1 MELNH
6 WFVQGAMKLLK
17 LVITATEK
25 VVISSVNAV
34 MKICTNTI
42 TSNSNQGEI
51 MRQSTNSWNQEKV
64 NAFNKEQKDNAIAE
78 INGGSR
84 SVPCEKIRKTAPH
97 CPDGFMQQTCH
108 TISQVQNFFQ

>member
-1 MELNH
+1 LRVNGKIGD
-6 WFVQGAMKLLK
+6 FVF
-17 LVITATEK
+17 LVSDGHGDVGREIAGRIKPVDQVDIVRAGLADPETGQHAAIVDK
-25 VVISSVNAV
+25 VEVAV
-34 MKICTNTI
+34 
-42 TSNSNQGEI
+42 
-51 MRQSTNSWNQEKV
+51 
-64 NAFNKEQKDNAIAE
+64 AE